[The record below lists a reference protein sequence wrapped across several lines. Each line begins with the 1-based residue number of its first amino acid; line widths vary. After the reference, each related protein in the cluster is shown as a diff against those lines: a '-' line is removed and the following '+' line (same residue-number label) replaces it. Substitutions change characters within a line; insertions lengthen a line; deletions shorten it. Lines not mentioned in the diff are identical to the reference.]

1 MTPEVEAVRGEA
13 AEAVHDLTRAVYSG
27 YAALDPPSG
36 ALSEGLE
43 QVRAELE
50 AFGGA
55 VARIDGQLVG
65 CLRLQDRDD
74 RLLVRRVAV
83 TSDHRGQGVARAMI
97 EWCLEEA
104 QRRGARALMLGV
116 REQLPANRRIW
127 ERLGFTVV
135 AQHSFPAPSQWGWV
149 EMERPLPS

>member
-1 MTPEVEAVRGEA
+1 MTPEVDAVRGEA
-13 AEAVHDLTRAVYSG
+13 AEVVHELTRAVYAG

-43 QVRAELE
+43 QVRSELDE
-50 AFGGA
+50 YGGA
-55 VARIDGQLVG
+55 VARIDGEVVG

-83 TSDHRGQGVARAMI
+83 ASEHRGQGVARAMI
-97 EWCLEEA
+97 EWCLDEA
-104 QRRGARALMLGV
+104 ARRGARALMLGV
-116 REQLPANRRIW
+116 REQLPANRRVW

-135 AQHSFPAPSQWGWV
+135 AQHSFPPPSQWGWV
-149 EMERPLPS
+149 EMERQLPS

>member
-1 MTPEVEAVRGEA
+1 MTPEVEAARGEA